1 MAPSQPDKE
10 GDPMN
15 ETHLKALASPQW
27 AQILE
32 KNLLPWVTS
41 VADLG
46 DDVLEV
52 GPGPGL
58 STDLLRR
65 GAARVTAVEI
75 DPVLAG
81 ALAERLAGTN
91 VEVINGN
98 AAETGFPGGRFS
110 AAACFSVLHHVPTT
124 DEQDRIFRELLRVL
138 RPGGVLVAVDAYDN
152 ARIREA
158 HTDDV
163 FVPLD
168 PETLADRLAA
178 AGFAGVGIERAE
190 HEIRFYAGKP
200 A

>member
-1 MAPSQPDKE
+1 
-10 GDPMN
+10 MN
-15 ETHLKALASPQW
+15 ESHLRALASPQW

-32 KNLLPWVTS
+32 NNLLPWVTS

-46 DDVLEV
+46 DDVIEV

-81 ALAERLAGTN
+81 ALTERLAGTN
-91 VEVINGN
+91 VVVVNGN

-110 AAACFSVLHHVPTT
+110 AAACFSMLHHVPTA
-124 DEQDRIFRELLRVL
+124 DEQDRIFRELFRVL

-190 HEIRFYAGKP
+190 YEIRFYAGKP